1 MYPKVSDLINDLFG
15 TSINL
20 PIQSYGLFLALAF
33 LTGTWLLYKELDRK
47 EKVGILNPETKFI
60 LKGAPPTF
68 MELFTYFVFSFV
80 AGWKI
85 VGFIIDYSLFVN
97 DPQEYI
103 FSLQGSLA
111 GGILIALAYTGYF
124 YFIKQKNK
132 LDPPEK
138 EEVLVHS
145 REHAMPILFIAVIAG
160 ILGAK
165 VFHWFENWD
174 EFIRDPLGSLVSF
187 SGMTFYGGLIVAT
200 FSVLYYGH
208 RHGIRWKYL
217 ADAVSPSLII
227 AYGIGRIG
235 CQLAG
240 DGDWGIVNTA
250 PKPGWLVFL
259 PDWAWSYTYPHNILN
274 EGVPIPGCE
283 GPHCYEL
290 AEAVFPTP
298 LYETT
303 MAVIIFFILWSL
315 RKRIVTPGLLFSIY
329 LMFNGLERFLIEK
342 IRINNVFELFGL
354 QVTQAEVIS
363 SVMFLLGLGLFIYFQ
378 KTKKKAVNESL

>member
-47 EKVGILNPETKFI
+47 EKEGILIPEKKFI

-68 MELFTYFVFSFV
+68 MELLAYFAFSFV

-85 VGFIIDYSLFVN
+85 VGFIIDYEIFVN

-103 FSLQGSLA
+103 FSLQGSLL
-111 GGILIALAYTGYF
+111 GGILISLAYTGYF
-124 YFIKQKNK
+124 YLLKLKNK
-132 LDPPEK
+132 QDTPDKK
-138 EEVLVHS
+138 EVNIQP
-145 REHAMPILFIAVIAG
+145 RQQAMPIQ
-160 ILGAK
+160 
-165 VFHWFENWD
+165 
-174 EFIRDPLGSLVSF
+174 
-187 SGMTFYGGLIVAT
+187 LIVAT

-250 PKPGWLVFL
+250 PKPGWLAFL
-259 PDWAWSYTYPHNILN
+259 PDWTWSYTYPHNILN

-283 GPHCYEL
+283 GAHCYEL

-315 RKRIVTPGLLFSIY
+315 RKRIGTPGVLFSIY

-342 IRINNVFELFGL
+342 IRINNVFDLFGL

-363 SVMFLLGLGLFIYFQ
+363 SVIFLTGLGLFIYCQ
-378 KTKKKAVNESL
+378 QTKKTTIHESA